1 MKDPWETRANVTSDA
16 DVVRKTD
23 CTVTIN
29 AFCSI
34 TRYTEDT

>member
-1 MKDPWETRANVTSDA
+1 MKDPWETRANVANDT

-23 CTVTIN
+23 RTVIIN

-34 TRYTEDT
+34 TRYTEET